1 MKRLLPCAIIALFSA
16 SISSQTIE
24 IKVRTATYWGQ
35 HTPRNCVAVW
45 AADSMLNYLK
55 TMMVTGSVIGK
66 DSSVTPDAT
75 RNSLLNWSYAAEQNM
90 SDTLDAITGATF
102 KGHGNR
108 TITWDCTDRNKQVVP
123 DGRYIIFFEMTE
135 TNSFHDRSWPPP
147 SQIFF
152 IEKLGKDT
160 IKTFPNR
167 AFHDY
172 WDQNPGYAAGVQD
185 TIFTD
190 QSIAYYA
197 PSPGFVQFS
206 APKFVQRAGKTSV
219 VFTVIRSRGRTGAV
233 TVDYSTHDSTAKAG
247 TDYTTK
253 NGTISFA
260 NNDYAPKT
268 ISITLS
274 GATLTQNPSLFTVS
288 LANPGGGAILGST
301 LKAVVALFGPRGS
314 IPENGMAANWN
325 LDEGEGLTAYDASG
339 NGNNGVMYSTSWK
352 KLDKGYAAGFD
363 TCQAWVDVGN
373 RANLNIK
380 GAVTLSAWVY
390 VPTAAAADTNPKQL
404 FLALGQYALDIQN
417 GGRFHFGG
425 PSYGVTTDTGAVP
438 VSKWFHVAAVFSG
451 NQGDAVTTSNAKIY
465 VNNVMFNATAAGS
478 WTSLD
483 TAYGSL
489 VIGVAGTPRPWSA
502 YTGFTGMITNV
513 YLYNRAL
520 GATEIV
526 SLYNNAPVPVNY
538 SAARLTESQEAMTV
552 FVNQMSRLAMIRLP
566 KLSSPAA
573 VSVYNCFGKLVKRFD
588 NVKAQTLSW
597 KTGEVASGVYV
608 IRVVA
613 GEKRFYA
620 RMMLGR

>member
-1 MKRLLPCAIIALFSA
+1 MKRLFSCEIVCLFLVCLSA
-16 SISSQTIE
+16 QTIE
-24 IKVRTATYWGQ
+24 VKIRTATYWGQ
-35 HTPRNCVAVW
+35 HTPRNCLAVW

-66 DSSVTPDAT
+66 DSSVTPDPT
-75 RNSLLNWSYAAEQNM
+75 RISLVNWSYAAAQNM

-160 IKTFPNR
+160 MKTFPNR
-167 AFHDY
+167 TFHDY

-206 APKFVQRAGKTSV
+206 APKFVQRAGRTSV
-219 VFTVIRSRGRTGAV
+219 ALTVMRSRGRTGAV

-247 TDYTTK
+247 IDYTTK
-253 NGTISFA
+253 NGTVNFS

-268 ISITLS
+268 ITITLS
-274 GATLTQNPSLFTVS
+274 GAALTQNPSMFTVS
-288 LANPGGGAILGST
+288 LANPGGGAVLDST
-301 LKAVVALFGPRGS
+301 AKAVVALFGPRGS
-314 IPENGMAANWN
+314 IPENGLAANWL
-325 LDEGEGLTAYDASG
+325 LDEGQGSTAYDASG
-339 NGNNGVMYSTSWK
+339 NGNNGVMYATAWTRIP
-352 KLDKGYAAGFD
+352 GVNWAGFD

-373 RANLNIK
+373 KPGLSIK
-380 GAVTLSAWVY
+380 GAMTLSAWVF
-390 VPTAAAADTNPKQL
+390 VPAAAAADTNPKQI
-404 FLALGQYALDIQN
+404 FLALGQYALEIQN
-417 GGRFHFGG
+417 GGRLHFGG
-425 PSYGVTTDTGAVP
+425 PSYGVSTDTGAVP
-438 VSKWFHVAAVFSG
+438 AAKWFHVAAVFSG
-451 NQGDAVTTSNAKIY
+451 NQSDAVTTSNAKIY
-465 VNNVMFNATAAGS
+465 VNNVALNATAAGS

-483 TAYGSL
+483 APYGSL
-489 VIGVAGTPRPWSA
+489 VIGVPGTPRPWSA
-502 YTGFTGMITNV
+502 YTGFIGIISNV

-520 GATEIV
+520 GATEIA
-526 SLYNNAPVPVNY
+526 SLYNNTPVPVNY
-538 SAARLTESQEAMTV
+538 SAARLTESQEAVTV
-552 FVNQMSRLAMIRLP
+552 FVNPVSRMAVIRLP
-566 KLSSPAA
+566 RLNFPAA
-573 VSVYNCFGKLVKRFD
+573 LNVYNCFGKLVKRFD
-588 NVKAQTLSW
+588 NLKGQTLSW

-608 IRVVA
+608 IRVTA
-613 GEKRFYA
+613 GDKRFNA
-620 RMMLGR
+620 RLMLER